1 MGQAKYL
8 TNITRDQHGT
18 ALPHRGIAALRAMV
32 AMLTTTACIPF
43 FTDLDILS
51 NLLSIATLFIFM
63 PVAIAYLVRR

>member
-1 MGQAKYL
+1 MGQDKYL
-8 TNITRDQHGT
+8 TNITRINMA
-18 ALPHRGIAALRAMV
+18 ALPHRGIAAVRAMV

-63 PVAIAYLVRR
+63 LVAIT